1 MARYIKCLIVFALTL
16 LLSSNAYAIGDGNID
31 SGGGDMSQGTSQN
44 NKWSVGDEGI
54 RVSIIRSSDQAV
66 ISKSIDYTNKSPDI
80 QLHFGTV
87 NKITY
92 RNGTRLA
99 VDTTPYAYARP
110 AIKLSKIVTSASGHS
125 SIEEIKRYF

>member
-66 ISKSIDYTNKSPDI
+66 ISKSIDYTKS
-80 QLHFGTV
+80 
-87 NKITY
+87 
-92 RNGTRLA
+92 R
-99 VDTTPYAYARP
+99 
-110 AIKLSKIVTSASGHS
+110 
-125 SIEEIKRYF
+125 